1 MATYWHSVNKKE
13 FEQKVKEIKE
23 RFEDCSL
30 IEADLIVENEGAFVK
45 IENKEDAEK
54 ILLHRT
60 VIIYG
65 EKIEKGY
72 EKAIKEFDFPQGVF
86 VSAESKTADIE
97 KKLVPGVHGAKE
109 CHFVVIQPV

>member
-1 MATYWHSVNKKE
+1 MATYWHFTKSDE
-13 FEQKVKEIKE
+13 FENKISEIKQK
-23 RFEDCSL
+23 FEDCSL
-30 IEADLIVENEGAFVK
+30 IEADLIVKNEGAFVR

-54 ILLHRT
+54 ILLHNT

-65 EKIEKGY
+65 ENIADGY
-72 EKAIKEFDFPQGVF
+72 EKAINEFDFSQAVF

-97 KKLVPGVHGAKE
+97 KKLISGVHGAKE